1 LGLER
6 AWFTQISLDRARNR
20 VERAILANDRLDVL
34 TSASVLQ
41 ELNALTGE
49 TLWIAPV
56 GNPNYPSLGPS
67 ANAELVALINGTTL
81 FVLDRVDGRP
91 VKVRRVSGAPGA
103 APALAP
109 EKVFVP
115 LLSGRIEGYPLQQE
129 IFTPWSYQSV
139 GRVMVPPLVTGANIV
154 WATDS
159 GHVYIAS
166 ADEFGVHAL
175 VETGSDIL
183 APPAYR
189 KPNVFIAA
197 MSGEVFAIDETTG
210 AKRWK
215 YATGYPIT
223 RAPAAVGNRVFV
235 TSEEPALHCVDAA
248 TGSAVW
254 IAPKVT
260 QFAAASRNRVY
271 GVDDLRSLL
280 VLDAATGQT
289 LLRSKPSDG
298 TLNALVNDQTDR
310 LYVISDDGM
319 VQCFHEIGAKQPLYH
334 NPPEPKPVAGEE
346 EPGGESAATATGAG
360 TAQPPAGAA
369 AVPADEGDAFPDDP
383 VPMGEPAETE
393 TEEEPAEEPIF
404 GVEEPIFGEEP

>member
-1 LGLER
+1 LER
-6 AWFTQISLDRARNR
+6 AWFAQIRLDRARNR

-34 TSASVLQ
+34 TTASVLQ

-67 ANAELVALINGTTL
+67 ANQELIALVNGSTL
-81 FVLDRVDGRP
+81 YVLDRADGRP
-91 VKVRRVSGAPGA
+91 VKIRRVSGAPGA
-103 APALAP
+103 APALTQ

-115 LLSGRIEGYPLQQE
+115 LLSGRVEGYPLQQE

-139 GRVMVPPLVTGANIV
+139 GRLMVPPLVTGANMA

-175 VETGSDIL
+175 LETGSDIL

-189 KPNVFIAA
+189 KPNIFIAA
-197 MSGEVFAIDETTG
+197 MSGELFAVDETSG

-235 TSEEPALHCVDAA
+235 TSVEPTLHCVDAA
-248 TGSAVW
+248 SGTAVW
-254 IAPKVT
+254 NVPKVT
-260 QFAAASRNRVY
+260 QFAAASRSRVY
-271 GVDDLRSLL
+271 GVDELGALV
-280 VLDAATGQT
+280 VLDASTGQQ
-289 LLRSKPSDG
+289 LLRSRPSDG

-310 LYVISDDGM
+310 LYLISDDGM
-319 VQCFHEIGAKQPLYH
+319 VQCFHEIGAQQPLYH
-334 NPPEPKPVAGEE
+334 NPPEAKPEAGE
-346 EPGGESAATATGAG
+346 PRAAGESSAATGTE

-383 VPMGEPAETE
+383 VPMDEPGERE